1 MELEFTHVDG
11 LDAPLL
17 AGGIPK
23 GSVVLLAGAPGTMK
37 SSLGFAA
44 LFNNALRGKKG
55 LYITLEQSRESLAH
69 HMKGLGTDP
78 AAAGG
83 NLSILDL
90 GALRGKFPEERG
102 AGWLDLFKMYAQTL
116 RTSFP
121 YEFLVLDS
129 LNALEILA
137 KFEKMRREVFDLF
150 TWLRGLGATCFV
162 ISELPPESQERGD
175 YRSFANHR
183 EDYLS
188 DGILHLKLAK
198 RGDFGVQRQIR
209 VVKMRGRRHSTDYH
223 ALVFDHGFRVT
234 RILG

>member
-1 MELEFTHVDG
+1 VQLEFTHVDG
-11 LDAPLL
+11 LDAPVL

-23 GSVVLLAGAPGTMK
+23 GSVVLFAGAPGTMK
-37 SSLGFAA
+37 SSLAFAA
-44 LFNNALRGKKG
+44 LYHNALKGRKG
-55 LYITLEQSRESLAH
+55 LYISLEQSRESLVQ
-69 HMKGLGTDP
+69 HMKGLGMDP

-90 GALRGKFPEERG
+90 GALRAKLEEARG
-102 AGWLDLFKMYAQTL
+102 PAWLDLFKMYTQTL
-116 RTSFP
+116 KATFP
-121 YEFLVLDS
+121 YEFVVLDS

-137 KFEKMRREVFDLF
+137 KFERHRREIFELF
-150 TWLRGLGATCFV
+150 TWLRGHGATAFV
-162 ISELPPESQERGD
+162 ISEVPPESEAGGD

-209 VVKMRGRRHSTDYH
+209 VVKMRGKRHSTDYH

>member
-1 MELEFTHVDG
+1 MELELTHVDG

-37 SSLGFAA
+37 SSLAFAA
-44 LFNNALRGKKG
+44 LFNNALRGRKG
-55 LYITLEQSRESLAH
+55 LYITLEQSRESLMH
-69 HMKGLGTDP
+69 HMKGLGMDP
-78 AAAGG
+78 DAARG

-90 GALRGKFPEERG
+90 GALRAKVEEARG
-102 AGWLDLFKMYAQTL
+102 PAWLDLFKMYTQTL
-116 RTSFP
+116 RATFP
-121 YEFLVLDS
+121 YDFLVLDS

-137 KFEKMRREVFDLF
+137 KFERHRREVFELF
-150 TWLRGLGATCFV
+150 KWLRGLGATAFV
-162 ISELPPESQERGD
+162 TSEVPPESEAGGD

-198 RGDFGVQRQIR
+198 RGDFGGQRQIR
-209 VVKMRGRRHSTDYH
+209 VVKMRGERHSTDYH
-223 ALVFDHGFRVT
+223 ALVFDHRVP
-234 RILG
+234 G